1 MRLPVSRPDG
11 FTLAWDMLYDPTF
24 MANYSVKRTR
34 SVNTHDGG
42 IRSSVRALGSR
53 ARQMALGSALLFA
66 FAAPAAQAST
76 STRGSLTITVRG
88 LPTDQPAA
96 VVVNGPRYRRVVSA
110 AHASLTGLQPGVYVL
125 TLRPVA
131 IRHTTGR
138 VVAGATAYPAKGRL
152 IARVR
157 SGRTTRLMASYSGV
171 VNPTVESLPS
181 PLLGVVGNPDDPLG
195 VVLPASARVPAVGT
209 IFTSAPDSTLP
220 YGLISRVTS
229 RTRQAGLLLVSL
241 KAVPIVDATPELSFQ
256 GSLSLEPAVA
266 AAASA
271 HAASN
276 CSSPSLLN
284 FSAHLDSVEVRR
296 AFLGAW
302 PPQLELTVAVRT
314 TEALGVSAAALGIN
328 CDWTIAE
335 LGPYQEAIPVGPIVV
350 PVYAT
355 FPVQAGIHIN
365 GTLNVGTFNVASTTV
380 AAVAAGGDYNEASL
394 TQQGSN
400 VWLTGSPSL
409 SGSAKLSASIGVQAG
424 IGVAKAANVHL
435 QANFGPELD
444 WTSGQACK
452 LLVDMG
458 SLSAGVSVFDAS
470 LNTPSFTPL
479 QVQLW
484 TGCHA
489 AAPPPTSGSG
499 PGPSTPPATPTSPP
513 TQAPTPPTPTPAPP
527 APRTFE
533 ETPGPGGVAT
543 FTDYHDAGGA
553 EGPRIPQYE
562 TVQVTCRIEGFEPA
576 DHGIPDNW
584 WYEIASSPWDNAYY
598 AYAEPF
604 YNNGQTSGSLVGT
617 PAVDTSV
624 PIC

>member
-1 MRLPVSRPDG
+1 VCPHPVAGRD
-11 FTLAWDMLYDPTF
+11 D
-24 MANYSVKRTR
+24 
-34 SVNTHDGG
+34 H
-42 IRSSVRALGSR
+42 VRACAYAPGSR
-53 ARQMALGSALLFA
+53 RRRIALISALLFA
-66 FAAPAAQAST
+66 FAATAAQASAA
-76 STRGSLTITVRG
+76 TRGSLAITVRG
-88 LPTDQPAA
+88 LPRDQPA
-96 VVVNGPRYRRVVSA
+96 VVVVSGPRYRHVVSTGR
-110 AHASLTGLQPGVYVL
+110 ASLRGLQPGVYVL
-125 TLRPVA
+125 TLRPVV
-131 IRHTTGR
+131 IRRASGR

-152 IARVR
+152 VVRVR
-157 SGRTTRLMASYSGV
+157 PRRTTHLIASYAGV
-171 VNPTVESLPS
+171 VNPAVESLPS
-181 PLLGVVGNPDDPLG
+181 PLLSVVGNPDTPLG

-220 YGLISRVTS
+220 YGLVSRVTS
-229 RTRQAGLLLVSL
+229 RTRQGGLLLVSL

-256 GSLSLEPAVA
+256 GSLPLEPAAVA
-266 AAASA
+266 ATSA
-271 HAASN
+271 HAASS

-284 FSAHLDSVEVRR
+284 FSAQLDSVEVRR

-302 PPQLELTVAVRT
+302 PPQLELTIAVRT

-355 FPVQAGIHIN
+355 FPVEAGIHIN

-424 IGVAKAANVHL
+424 IGVAKAANVHV

-444 WTSGQACK
+444 WTSGQDCK
-452 LLVDMG
+452 LLLDMG
-458 SLSAGVSVFDAS
+458 SLSAGVSVFGGS

-484 TGCHA
+484 SGCHST
-489 AAPPPTSGSG
+489 APPPISG
-499 PGPSTPPATPTSPP
+499 PTPPATPTSPP
-513 TQAPTPPTPTPAPP
+513 AAPTSPPTQAPTLTSPTTPPSSPPPPTFA
-527 APRTFE
+527 

-543 FTDYHDAGGA
+543 FTDYLNESG
-553 EGPRIPQYE
+553 EGPRIPAYE
-562 TVQVTCRIEGFEPA
+562 TVQVQCRVEGYEPA

-584 WYEIASSPWDNAYY
+584 YYRIASSPWGDAYY

-604 YNNGQTSGSLVGT
+604 YNNGQTSGSLIGT